1 MGDEGAGGGGGRGG
15 ARRGVGR
22 GGGDGGKGGGVGVR
36 GVGEREDG
44 CNEAQDAQSG
54 VKHVIIQ
61 LTPIKIMSR
70 TLPGHCPDMGRTW
83 DRGTL

>member
-1 MGDEGAGGGGGRGG
+1 MGDEGAGGGGGRVEHGE
-15 ARRGVGR
+15 GR
-22 GGGDGGKGGGVGVR
+22 GGGEGMGGRGGGVGVR